1 VVTAL
6 AEVAAYVPPQR
17 VPIESLAPELGLSP
31 MQVKLFRRY
40 HGLAEVSRDSGRSLL
55 ELLTCAAG
63 QLNGLRGQRERV
75 RYVLYAR
82 SMPVV
87 APFPL
92 NPLHELSERL
102 RLGHAIA
109 FTVTHQAC
117 ATSLLAIHLAGRL
130 LAADD
135 DPDALALVVAG
146 EKAYT
151 RVAQIVPETSLF
163 AEASAACLVSQ
174 GGPRDRLLAYAVQS
188 RGEFD
193 GDPAE
198 QPGLLA
204 KFQSAYPAMFA
215 EVIAAAVA
223 EAGLRLSDVSLIL
236 PHNVN
241 LVSWRRVCREMDFP
255 VAKVLLDNVPSVG
268 HGFCADAFINYRT
281 AVTRGLLGAGD
292 HYVIAAAGAALGA
305 TFSAMVFQ
313 HLLNGHQEEVGK

>member
-1 VVTAL
+1 VTAL
-6 AEVAAYVPPQR
+6 AEVAAYVPALR

-31 MQVKLFRRY
+31 MQAKVFRRY
-40 HGLAEVSRDSGRSLL
+40 HGLAEVSRDPDRSLL

-63 QLNGLRGQRERV
+63 QLSGLREKRDQV

-92 NPLHELSERL
+92 NPLHELSRRL
-102 RLGHAIA
+102 GLGHATV

-117 ATSLLAIHLAGRL
+117 ATSLLAIHLAGQL
-130 LAADD
+130 LAVDN

-151 RVAQIVPETSLF
+151 RVAQVVPETSLF
-163 AEASAACLVSQ
+163 AEASAACLVSK

-188 RGEFD
+188 HGEFD
-193 GDPAE
+193 GDPAQE
-198 QPGLLA
+198 PGLLA
-204 KFQSAYPAMFA
+204 RFQAAYPALLA

-223 EAGLRLSDVSLIL
+223 QAGLRLPDVSLIL

-241 LVSWRRVCREMDFP
+241 LVSWRRVCRVLDFP

-268 HGFCADAFINYRT
+268 HGFCADAFINYR
-281 AVTRGLLGAGD
+281 AAAARGLLGAGD
-292 HYVIAAAGAALGA
+292 HYVLAAAGAALGA

-313 HLLNGHQEEVGK
+313 H

>member
-1 VVTAL
+1 MTAL
-6 AEVAAYVPPQR
+6 AEVAAYVPSRR

-31 MQVKLFRRY
+31 MQVKVFRRY
-40 HGLAEVSRDSGRSLL
+40 HGLAQVSRDPGRSLL
-55 ELLTCAAG
+55 DLLTCAVG
-63 QLNGLRGQRERV
+63 QLTSLREQRERV

-92 NPLHELSERL
+92 NPVHELSERL
-102 RLGHAIA
+102 GLGHAVT
-109 FTVTHQAC
+109 FTLTHQAC
-117 ATSLLAIHLAGRL
+117 ATSLLAIDVAGRM
-130 LAADD
+130 LAADGD
-135 DPDALALVVAG
+135 RDALALVVAG
-146 EKAYT
+146 EKAFT
-151 RVAQIVPETSLF
+151 RMARIVPETSVF

-174 GGPRDRLLAYAVQS
+174 DGPRDRLLAYAVES

-198 QPGLLA
+198 NPDLLSS
-204 KFQSAYPAMFA
+204 FQGEYPVALA

-223 EAGLRLSDVSLIL
+223 GAGLRLDEVSLIL

-241 LVSWRRVCREMDFP
+241 LVSWRRVCGKLNFP

-281 AVTRGLLGAGD
+281 AAARGLLGAGD
-292 HYVIAAAGAALGA
+292 RYVIAAAGAALGA
-305 TFSAMVFQ
+305 TFSAMVFR
-313 HLLNGHQEEVGK
+313 H

>member
-1 VVTAL
+1 MTAL
-6 AEVAAYVPPQR
+6 AEVAAYVPSRR

-31 MQVKLFRRY
+31 MQVKVFRRY
-40 HGLAEVSRDSGRSLL
+40 HGLAQVSRDPGRSLL
-55 ELLTCAAG
+55 DLLTCAAG
-63 QLNGLRGQRERV
+63 QLTSLREQRERV

-82 SMPVV
+82 SMPMV

-92 NPLHELSERL
+92 NPVHELSERL
-102 RLGHAIA
+102 GLGHAVT
-109 FTVTHQAC
+109 FTLTHQAC
-117 ATSLLAIHLAGRL
+117 ATSLLAIDVAGRM
-130 LAADD
+130 LAADGD
-135 DPDALALVVAG
+135 RDALALVVAG
-146 EKAYT
+146 EKAFT
-151 RVAQIVPETSLF
+151 RMARVVPETSVF

-174 GGPRDRLLAYAVQS
+174 DGPRDRLLAYAVES

-198 QPGLLA
+198 NPDLLSS
-204 KFQSAYPAMFA
+204 FQGEYPVALA

-223 EAGLRLSDVSLIL
+223 GAGLRLDEVSLIL

-241 LVSWRRVCREMDFP
+241 LVSWRRVCRKLNFD

-281 AVTRGLLGAGD
+281 AAARGLLGAGD
-292 HYVIAAAGAALGA
+292 RYVIAAAGAALGA

-313 HLLNGHQEEVGK
+313 H